1 MKHIFIINPKSGK
14 KDSTEYISKYLKEN
28 YNDLN
33 YEIYN
38 TTQVGDAIRFVKE
51 RCETKK
57 EPITFYAC
65 GGDGTLNEVVNGVFG
80 YDDVYITVYPCGSGN
95 DFIKVFGKENHF
107 KDLSNLINGKS
118 RKIDVLN
125 VNGRYSINMCNL
137 GFDGAV
143 AYNMIKFKRWPLVT
157 GKGAYNIALVYSLIF
172 KMKHKCKIYIDEE
185 EVFNGKML
193 LTAVGNGL
201 CCGGGY
207 YCLPK
212 ANVEDGLID
221 IVYVKTLSRFKF
233 IGLVGKY
240 KDGTYL
246 GDPKYDKYMKY
257 TTCKK
262 IKLISEKP
270 IAYSIDGECDLSN
283 EININIEPK
292 AINFVV
298 PTQYENMENL
308 TKTDK

>member
-14 KDSTEYISKYLKEN
+14 KDSTEYISNYLKEN
-28 YNDLN
+28 HSDLN
-33 YEIYN
+33 YELY
-38 TTQVGDAIRFVKE
+38 TTKEVGDAIRFVKE
-51 RCETKK
+51 QCNNKT

-80 YDDVYITVYPCGSGN
+80 YNDVYITVYPCGSGN
-95 DFIKVFGKENHF
+95 DFIKVFGKENYF
-107 KDLSNLINGKS
+107 KDLSNLINGKTK
-118 RKIDVLN
+118 KIDVLN
-125 VNGRYSINMCNL
+125 MNGRYSINMCNL

-143 AYNMIKFKRWPLVT
+143 AYNMIKFKRWPLVS

-172 KMKHKCKIYIDEE
+172 KMKHKCKIYIDDK
-185 EVFNGKML
+185 EVFDGKML

-212 ANVEDGLID
+212 ADVEDGLID
-221 IVYVKTLSRFKF
+221 IVYVKTISRFKF

-240 KDGTYL
+240 KDGTYI
-246 GDPKYDKYMKY
+246 GDPKYDNYMKY
-257 TTCKK
+257 TKCKSV
-262 IKLISEKP
+262 KLVSDKP
-270 IAYSIDGECDLSN
+270 IAYSIDGECDISK

-292 AINFVV
+292 AINFIV
-298 PTQYENMENL
+298 PVEYENCENL
-308 TKTDK
+308 TKSVK

>member
-14 KDSTEYISKYLKEN
+14 KDSTQYIKNYLQEN
-28 YNDLN
+28 FCDLN

-38 TTQVGDAIRFVKE
+38 TKHVGDAIDFVKTK
-51 RCETKK
+51 CENKT

-65 GGDGTLNEVVNGVFG
+65 GGDGTLNEVANGVMG
-80 YDDVYITVYPCGSGN
+80 YDDVYFTVYPCGSGN
-95 DFIKVFGKENHF
+95 DFVKVFGKENHF
-107 KDLSNLINGKS
+107 KDLSKLINGKS
-118 RKIDVLN
+118 RSIDILE
-125 VNGRYSINMCNL
+125 VNGRYSLNMVNL

-157 GKGAYNIALVYSLIF
+157 GKGAYNIALIYSLIF
-172 KMKHKCKIYIDEE
+172 KMKHKCKIYIDDK
-185 EVFNGKML
+185 EVFDGKML

-221 IVYVKTLSRFKF
+221 IVYVKTISRFKF

-240 KDGTYL
+240 KDGSYL

-257 TTCKK
+257 ANCKK
-262 IKLISEKP
+262 VKLVAQKP
-270 IAYSIDGECDLSN
+270 IAYSIDGECFMEKD
-283 EININIEPK
+283 INIKIHQS
-292 AINFVV
+292 AINFIV
-298 PTQYENMENL
+298 PVDYEN
-308 TKTDK
+308 

>member
-14 KDSTEYISKYLKEN
+14 KDSTQFIQKYLEEN
-28 YNDLN
+28 HSELH

-38 TTQVGDAIRFVKE
+38 TKHIGDAIEYVKE
-51 RCETKK
+51 QCKNKT

-65 GGDGTLNEVVNGVFG
+65 GGDGTLNEVVNGVYGFE
-80 YDDVYITVYPCGSGN
+80 DVYLTVFPCGSGN
-95 DFIKVFGKENHF
+95 DFVKVFGKENYF
-107 KDLSNLINGKS
+107 KDLSSLINGNIK
-118 RKIDVLN
+118 KIDVLE
-125 VNGRYSINMCNL
+125 VNGRYSLNMVNL

-157 GKGAYNIALVYSLIF
+157 GKGAYNIALVYSLIC
-172 KMKHKCKIYIDEE
+172 KMKHKCKILIDEQ
-185 EVFNGKML
+185 EVFNGNML

-212 ANVEDGLID
+212 ANVVDGLID
-221 IVYVKTLSRFKF
+221 MVYVKTISRFKF

-257 TTCKK
+257 VNCKK
-262 IKLISEKP
+262 VQLVAQKP
-270 IAYSIDGECDLSN
+270 IAYSVDGECFMEK
-283 EININIEPK
+283 EININMHHK
-292 AINFVV
+292 AINFIV
-298 PTQYENMENL
+298 PKEYENQQNL
-308 TKTDK
+308 TNNEK